1 MRVEAKE
8 DHEGQPIQVELKS
21 PMSERRRDVSLR
33 EVVVE
38 GTLKLDGT
46 LELDAKPDLSPGR
59 VKVWMSPI
67 PAAEGQPGEG
77 LVEFVERVRRESEAR
92 GHRFMTDDEVT
103 AWIEE
108 LRSDDDHVAE
118 AYSQTPRNQ

>member
-1 MRVEAKE
+1 M
-8 DHEGQPIQVELKS
+8 
-21 PMSERRRDVSLR
+21 SLR

-118 AYSQTPRNQ
+118 AYSQTPRNP

>member
-118 AYSQTPRNQ
+118 AYSQTPRNP